1 MRQFCAS
8 GPYYSQL
15 QVAAVKAKIGKVAA
29 YYDPARIRLDG
40 FNSAELDPTA
50 LKEQL
55 RRNFD
60 IKLTPAEL
68 GAIMVMFDKDGNGT
82 ISCAE
87 FLHEFFKIGRATKDT
102 ANRLNV
108 AAKEDRKK
116 KKEERIMKRKEKY
129 AQLAI
134 IPRVNY
140 SPEDLMAAKAKLEK
154 IAEYWDKNRQGS
166 LNDFVYGD
174 EMSPTIFREQLRRN
188 FNLMLSP
195 AELFALFDDFDLDS
209 SGRVDGTE
217 FLVQFFRVGRA
228 KKLETLQKRIQYE
241 QRMEKERVEFRAQ
254 VKERYAKLAECKTSE
269 VFTDADYT
277 MALDKIKTVARSYH
291 GGEAAARGAG
301 GLSGFADAA
310 AMDAT
315 LLREQLK
322 QLFNLRFS
330 SPELSAL
337 IDHFDKDGDVRVD
350 GAEFLSEFQRLSQD
364 EKSKNLRKHQAMAE
378 KIRKQKQDV
387 IDRHTAKFCKKVEA
401 NIIYPKIGNTGKLDR
416 ESINSMT
423 AEELGYE
430 ESVSEGTV
438 DFLKQLEKGEKK
450 IKRMGESRRRGSK
463 KKDASARS
471 SMGRSQ
477 ETPGLDEGAS
487 LES

>member
-1 MRQFCAS
+1 M
-8 GPYYSQL
+8 
-15 QVAAVKAKIGKVAA
+15 KAKIGKVAA

-40 FNSAELDPTA
+40 FTAAELDPTA

-60 IKLTPAEL
+60 IKVTPGEL
-68 GAIMVMFDKDGNGT
+68 GAIMLMFDKDGNGT
-82 ISCAE
+82 VSCAE

-102 ANRLNV
+102 ANRLNIEE
-108 AAKEDRKK
+108 KNTRKK
-116 KKEERIMKRKEKY
+116 HHDERIAVRKEKY
-129 AQLAI
+129 AQLAV
-134 IPRVNY
+134 IPRVHY
-140 SPEDLMAAKAKLEK
+140 TSLDLMAAKAKLEK

-228 KKLETLQKRIQYE
+228 KKLETLQKKIDYNHRK
-241 QRMEKERVEFRAQ
+241 EKERKEFHAQ
-254 VKERYAKLAECKTSE
+254 VKERYAKLAECKTAE
-269 VFTDADYT
+269 YFTEEDYE
-277 MALDKIKTVARSYH
+277 MALDKVKSVARSYH

-301 GLSGFADAA
+301 GLAGFADAA

-322 QLFNLRFS
+322 QLFNLKFT
-330 SPELSAL
+330 SPQLSAL

-350 GAEFLSEFQRLSQD
+350 GAEFLSEFQRLSQE
-364 EKSKNLRKHQAMAE
+364 EKSRNLRKHQAIAA

-401 NIIYPKIGNTGKLDR
+401 RIVYPKVGNQGRLDR
-416 ESINSMT
+416 ESVYSMSAT
-423 AEELGYE
+423 QLGQID
-430 ESVSEGTV
+430 SVSDGTV
-438 DFLKQLEKGEKK
+438 DFLKQLEKGERK
-450 IKRMGESRRRGSK
+450 IKRLGEDRRGSK
-463 KKDASARS
+463 KKELRRQQQS
-471 SMGRSQ
+471 SMERSQ
-477 ETPGLDEGAS
+477 ETADQTLGTS
-487 LES
+487 LESGSASLLS